1 MCILRKTTRRQV
13 RTKQVLMIMPKSIL
27 LICAGFISLA
37 VFHFSQIRIPLDQYQ
52 FEYSVYET
60 IGNTNVSTHLVKC
73 AVFDEDTMPLDEVKR
88 RFIEYFDVGSELV
101 VRQGCDK
108 SLLSKNSDS
117 TFRPVV
123 GPTLMPT
130 KTTK

>member
-1 MCILRKTTRRQV
+1 
-13 RTKQVLMIMPKSIL
+13 MIMPKSIL

-37 VFHFSQIRIPLDQYQ
+37 VFHFSQISTPLDQYQ

-88 RFIEYFDVGSELV
+88 RFIKYFDVGSELV
-101 VRQGCDK
+101 VKQGCDK

-130 KTTK
+130 KITK